1 MIKLDYTLQ
10 TPEERQ
16 QLVEKILEEN
26 PNVNETYLETLADY
40 LIIAIEKKEK
50 KEGKRKALTE
60 NRQATIT
67 KREISFEGL
76 AAQFENG
83 EDGIYN
89 LITDNKHTIFRPKMT
104 ITKKD
109 IEVIPTMAA
118 VQDAI
123 KYWEMKSK
131 TTTGR
136 DRYIAKKA
144 LIEARK
150 DQYFLKNSYYQPIT
164 PKKLTRV
171 RAVKML
177 PSKEWIE
184 HGETF
189 ADLRV
194 CYEGASLL
202 NPKAISATLCDY
214 SRLKEAGEGN
224 FFDEIWYY
232 MESFDRICGIALKDY
247 PMYERIVET
256 KIDGL
261 TNEQIQQILQEEFG
275 VNHSPEYISSL
286 WRNKIPKII
295 ASAAEDAFL
304 DNYFLNEEKGQ
315 YKKCSRCGEIKL
327 ALPKYFSK
335 NKTSR
340 DGFYSICKAC
350 RNKQRG

>member
-1 MIKLDYTLQ
+1 MLKLDYSLS
-10 TPEERQ
+10 TPEERKE
-16 QLVEKILEEN
+16 LVEKILEEN
-26 PNVNETYLETLADY
+26 PNVNDTYLETLADY
-40 LIIAIEKKEK
+40 LIIAVEKQEK

-60 NRQATIT
+60 NRQATIA
-67 KREISFEGL
+67 KREVSFEGL

-89 LITDNKHTIFRPKMT
+89 LITNDKHTIFRPKVT

-109 IEVIPTMAA
+109 IETIPSMADL
-118 VQDAI
+118 QNAI

-150 DQYFLKNSYYQPIT
+150 DQYFLKNAYQQPIT
-164 PKKLTRV
+164 PKKITRV
-171 RAVKML
+171 RAVKVL
-177 PSKEWIE
+177 PSKEWVE
-184 HGETF
+184 HGENF

-214 SRLKEAGEGN
+214 SRLKEAGDGN
-224 FFDEIWYY
+224 HFDEIWYY
-232 MESFDRICGIALKDY
+232 MEDFDRICDVALKDY

-256 KIDGL
+256 KIDGM

-304 DNYFLNEEKGQ
+304 DNYFTNVEKGQ